1 MEAALIID
9 REVTMREVSLQL
21 TAIIVVAVLVLVAI
35 TGIIVYFNEKISN
48 LNSQVSNLKTQIE
61 YLTSAN
67 LTATI
72 STTELPYPTRTLNG
86 TLYPN
91 YMLEHPTLYNLFNDL
106 YLNGSVIN
114 NGGGAAFSAG
124 LHVLAYAAN
133 GTVEVNMTV
142 PLVNGEW
149 VYGTDATTDAYAS
162 NYYKNYLGSLQLGY
176 LKSGQ
181 TVTFDS
187 SFYHEDTV
195 TNWTATPVW
204 SNKP

>member
-1 MEAALIID
+1 
-9 REVTMREVSLQL
+9 MRKVSLSL
-21 TAIIVVAVLVLVAI
+21 AAITMVAVLVVVA
-35 TGIIVYFNEKISN
+35 TAGTIVYYNGKIEN
-48 LNSQVSNLKTQIE
+48 LSSQISKLKGQIN
-61 YLTSAN
+61 YLTTAN

-91 YMLEHPTLYNLFNDL
+91 YMLEHPTQYNLFNDL

-133 GTVEVNMTV
+133 GTLEVDMTV
-142 PLVNGEW
+142 PLVNGIW
-149 VYGTDATTDAYAS
+149 VYGTDATTNAFVQ
-162 NYYKNYLGSLQLGY
+162 NYYKDYVGSLQLGY

-181 TVTFDS
+181 TATFDL
-187 SFYHEDTV
+187 SFYHEGTV

-204 SNKP
+204 TNKP

>member
-1 MEAALIID
+1 
-9 REVTMREVSLQL
+9 
-21 TAIIVVAVLVLVAI
+21 
-35 TGIIVYFNEKISN
+35 
-48 LNSQVSNLKTQIE
+48 
-61 YLTSAN
+61 
-67 LTATI
+67 
-72 STTELPYPTRTLNG
+72 
-86 TLYPN
+86 
-91 YMLEHPTLYNLFNDL
+91 MLEHPTLYNLFNDL

-162 NYYKNYLGSLQLGY
+162 NYYKSYLGSLQLET

-181 TVTFDS
+181 TVTFDL
-187 SFYHEDTV
+187 SFYHEGIAS
-195 TNWTATPVW
+195 NWTVTPVW
-204 SNKP
+204 TNTP